1 MAFKQ
6 RYNEESAALGCR
18 ATNSYHQELH
28 KLGNIEL
35 LIIDHSGLKPLN
47 PAKRHD
53 MMELLYRRYGHPVKV
68 IISQLP
74 VDQWHVE
81 IGDTT
86 LADANLDSLV
96 HFVYYLEMCQPSL
109 RKQHS

>member
-1 MAFKQ
+1 MAFQQ

-35 LIIDHSGLKPLN
+35 LIIDYSGLKPLN

-53 MMELLYRRYGHPVKV
+53 MMELLYRRYGLPVKV
-68 IISQLP
+68 IISNCRSISGMSKSATPLWSMRIWTVWCTMTIEFNSMAKP
-74 VDQWHVE
+74 C
-81 IGDTT
+81 
-86 LADANLDSLV
+86 ANS
-96 HFVYYLEMCQPSL
+96 
-109 RKQHS
+109 